1 MRQIVALLILAVLG
15 FPSQASAQAQA
26 QDGPRLSLTAV
37 QASKDFKAYL
47 DKSVAEK
54 SELNLSSPPGST
66 LFAAIF
72 DTKPVEGLP
81 APTGSD
87 LPWLSE
93 WLGVAAS
100 TYVGIINFG
109 ADPQG
114 EPLQK
119 AVQEN
124 VARYEG
130 HLSTAMDFL
139 LRLMPRMALAADA
152 FMQALPEKDRS
163 LSARQQGMAQVRN
176 GYMQTVDGAITFIS
190 GGPKV
195 DNSRLLAKALR
206 DTVDI
211 WSKRASAE
219 ERTQFLSQLAQARTG
234 AKDPTVD
241 DRLIAVSTAIAAIK

>member
-1 MRQIVALLILAVLG
+1 MESAMRQIVALLVLAFLG
-15 FPSQASAQAQA
+15 FPSQAPA
-26 QDGPRLSLTAV
+26 QDGPRLSLAAV

-47 DKSVAEK
+47 DKTGAEK
-54 SELNLSSPPGST
+54 GQLDLSSPPGST
-66 LFAAIF
+66 LFATIF
-72 DTKPVEGLP
+72 DTKAVEALP
-81 APTGSD
+81 APTGPD
-87 LPWLSE
+87 LAWLSE

-100 TYVGIINFG
+100 SYVGIINFS

-130 HLSTAMDFL
+130 NLSAAMDFL
-139 LRLMPRMALAADA
+139 LRLMPRMAIAADA
-152 FMQALPEKDRS
+152 FMQALPEKDRI
-163 LSARQQGMAQVRN
+163 LPARQQGMAQVRN
-176 GYMQTVDGAITFIS
+176 GYMQTVAGAITFIS

-211 WSKRASAE
+211 WSKRANAE

-241 DRLIAVSTAIAAIK
+241 DHLIAVSTAIAAIK